1 MKVSCLNGNII
12 FPLQVVSSL
21 VNFYHWD
28 SSADLITTRV
38 LAVDLRRESGEVLKV
53 QNLTSDIQLEFQLRE
68 QAPGTDS
75 NPAKIASF
83 LKPEHMQ
90 YHIIEVTEVQAS
102 YLVTIT
108 TKDSLNVF
116 LKFGSKPSVE
126 DHDRNY
132 TIPDFSSCT
141 TSNGTD
147 EEDEYNCTR
156 HPHQLFLA
164 RDVLKRT
171 GVYYLGILYSRN
183 ISADNYPLRKRRSCF
198 RTTRA
203 KRSCVDTR
211 TPPPPLGVYQKSTI
225 APYDPRVDV
234 NYAIETDELSC
245 RFWSHDEEKWIT
257 EGCKV
262 HMLFSSQESNEHD
275 REKLLIF
282 QKIQCGSEPPNWNLF
297 KPYNKLHLIM
307 LNTTGVTQLVLI

>member
-1 MKVSCLNGNII
+1 M

-28 SSADLITTRV
+28 SSADLVTSRV
-38 LAVDLRRESGEVLKV
+38 LEIDLRGESGKVLKV
-53 QNLTSDIQLEFQLRE
+53 QNLSSDIQLEFQLGE

-83 LKPEHMQ
+83 VKPEHMQ
-90 YHIIEVTEVQAS
+90 YHRIEVTEVQAS
-102 YLVTIT
+102 YLITIT

-116 LKFGSKPSVE
+116 VKFESKPSVE

-141 TSNGTD
+141 RSNGTD

-156 HPHQLFLA
+156 NPHQLFLA
-164 RDVLKRT
+164 RDFLKRT
-171 GVYYLGILYSRN
+171 GVYYLGILYSKT

-198 RTTRA
+198 STTRA
-203 KRSCVDTR
+203 KRSCVEIR
-211 TPPPPLGVYQKSTI
+211 TLPPPLGVYQESTI
-225 APYDPRVDV
+225 APYNPRVDV
-234 NYAIETDELSC
+234 NYTIETHELSC

-257 EGCKV
+257 QGCQV
-262 HMLFSSQESNEHD
+262 QMLIIIFAQESNSFGITWS
-275 REKLLIF
+275 L
-282 QKIQCGSEPPNWNLF
+282 
-297 KPYNKLHLIM
+297 M
-307 LNTTGVTQLVLI
+307 